1 MARLRKC
8 PVTSYQMLALFPLV
22 PGAGIYYT
30 MEHAVNGDVAAFTSS
45 LLHVLG
51 VAGALAV
58 GVLIVS
64 SAVRMYATFHHKK
77 ESIRS

>member
-1 MARLRKC
+1 M
-8 PVTSYQMLALFPLV
+8 
-22 PGAGIYYT
+22 
-30 MEHAVNGDVAAFTSS
+30 NGDVAAFTSS